1 LTADL
6 IAHGLTAAKG
16 YCNEPYLQANSS
28 PSITLGRY
36 SAGYSMVEAF
46 YAGSRFLGWED
57 IVLGDPLCA
66 PYLPVSTR

>member
-1 LTADL
+1 
-6 IAHGLTAAKG
+6 
-16 YCNEPYLQANSS
+16 
-28 PSITLGRY
+28 
-36 SAGYSMVEAF
+36 MVEAF